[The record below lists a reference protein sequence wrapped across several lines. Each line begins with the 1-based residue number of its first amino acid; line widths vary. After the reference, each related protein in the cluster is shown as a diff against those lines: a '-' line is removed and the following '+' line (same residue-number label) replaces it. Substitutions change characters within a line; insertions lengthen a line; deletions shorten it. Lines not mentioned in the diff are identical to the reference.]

1 MKHDIQCIRK
11 SIEQIEIMMGLLI
24 EKQTVRPSVSN
35 PLVLDTPPEEELMT
49 IREAY
54 LELNVSR
61 TTIDKLRRQGA
72 LTSVYFNNQV
82 RLLRVEV
89 LAAKTWYSQLKGK
102 R

>member
-1 MKHDIQCIRK
+1 
-11 SIEQIEIMMGLLI
+11 MGLLI